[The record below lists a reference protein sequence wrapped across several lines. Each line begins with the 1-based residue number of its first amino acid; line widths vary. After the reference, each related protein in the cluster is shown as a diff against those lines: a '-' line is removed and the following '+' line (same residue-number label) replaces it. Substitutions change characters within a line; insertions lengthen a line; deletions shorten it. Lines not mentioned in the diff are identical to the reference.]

1 MNMYVHTHTHTLY
14 ALCNI
19 SVMHKCMHSNWIQYS
34 FCLCPCVHNSF
45 IESATK
51 TVWHIEIND
60 VMSSCDSLCC
70 ISPERFLHGVLWVFV
85 HFTES
90 LYWKELHRDNKSPQ
104 RSFILYFRT
113 LWNQRREY
121 FSLFFFTFFKMRTM
135 TCNFLPLQRPD
146 SFCPD
151 PRFLLFI
158 HFSRRCMSWILIR
171 MIRSCW
177 VQINGAWSLFHASE
191 SVLFFKWKYIFVR
204 ANFADSALDLFCWV
218 TPHF

>member
-14 ALCNI
+14 ALYNI
-19 SVMHKCMHSNWIQYS
+19 SVMHKCMHSNCIQYS

-45 IESATK
+45 SESGTK

-70 ISPERFLHGVLWVFV
+70 ISPERFLQGVLWVCV

-113 LWNQRREY
+113 LWNQTREY
-121 FSLFFFTFFKMRTM
+121 FSLFIFFYLFLRCEQWHLIFCRYRGLTLSAPIHGFFY
-135 TCNFLPLQRPD
+135 
-146 SFCPD
+146 
-151 PRFLLFI
+151 LFI
-158 HFSRRCMSWILIR
+158 FQDDVCHEF
-171 MIRSCW
+171 
-177 VQINGAWSLFHASE
+177 
-191 SVLFFKWKYIFVR
+191 
-204 ANFADSALDLFCWV
+204 
-218 TPHF
+218 

>member
-1 MNMYVHTHTHTLY
+1 MHDYVLYKINTFCIFLFNEYVCTYTHTLY
-14 ALCNI
+14 ALYNI
-19 SVMHKCMHSNWIQYS
+19 SVMHKVHAFSVV

-45 IESATK
+45 SESGTK
-51 TVWHIEIND
+51 TDRHIEIND
-60 VMSSCDSLCC
+60 IISSCDSLCC
-70 ISPERFLHGVLWVFV
+70 ISPERFLLGVLWVFV
-85 HFTES
+85 HFIES

-104 RSFILYFRT
+104 RSFICISGSFEIKGK
-113 LWNQRREY
+113 NI
-121 FSLFFFTFFKMRTM
+121 SLFFKMGTM
-135 TCNFLPLQRPD
+135 TFNFLPLQRPD

-191 SVLFFKWKYIFVR
+191 SVLFFK
-204 ANFADSALDLFCWV
+204 
-218 TPHF
+218 